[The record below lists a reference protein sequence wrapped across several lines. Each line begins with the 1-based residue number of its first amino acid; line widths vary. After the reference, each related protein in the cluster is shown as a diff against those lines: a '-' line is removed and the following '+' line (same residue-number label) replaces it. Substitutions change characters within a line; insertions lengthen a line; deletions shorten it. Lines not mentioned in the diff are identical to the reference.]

1 MGYHLPMRRPL
12 AAIVPIVLLACGGPR
27 SRAGAALAPFG
38 FTMVPITPGSFQ
50 MGSPPERA
58 GRDPD
63 ETLHPVTLTR
73 PYSISATEVTQ
84 ELYQAITGTNPAS
97 FAQLQGAARHPIEE
111 VSWFDAV
118 RFCNALSQAEGL
130 APAYRFEPLAAGG
143 SGRPLVQSVAQL
155 GGADPLAFMEII
167 WLPEA
172 DGYRLPTEAEWEY
185 AARAG
190 GDSPYASAHTPES
203 VAWYKGNAGNNTHP
217 VAGKQPNAWGLYDM
231 NGNVWEWVWDWY
243 APYPDG
249 PVDDPTGPPAGR
261 DRITRGGSWVV
272 PAKDT
277 RIAPRRMHPPT
288 LHCHGQGFR
297 IARSL

>member
-1 MGYHLPMRRPL
+1 MRSVLALISPLLL
-12 AAIVPIVLLACGGPR
+12 AACGFGG
-27 SRAGAALAPFG
+27 SRAGSALEPFG
-38 FTMVPITPGSFQ
+38 FAMVPIQPGTFA
-50 MGSPPERA
+50 MGSPPTEA
-58 GRDPD
+58 GRDAD
-63 ETLHPVTLTR
+63 ELLHRVTITR
-73 PYSISATEVTQ
+73 PFAISATEVTQ
-84 ELYQAITGTNPAS
+84 ELYEAMMASNPSS
-97 FAQLQGAARHPIEE
+97 FAQLQGAARHPVEE

-130 APAYRFEPLAAGG
+130 ELAYRFEERADGEGGQLA
-143 SGRPLVQSVAQL
+143 RSVAQL
-155 GGADPLAFMEII
+155 GGSDPLSMAQIVRN
-167 WLPEA
+167 PDA
-172 DGYRLPTEAEWEY
+172 DGYRLPTEAEWEF

-190 GDSPYASAHTPES
+190 ADSPYAGADSPDA

-217 VAGKQPNAWGLYDM
+217 VARKRPNAWGLYDM

-243 APYPDG
+243 TPYTDG
-249 PVDDPTGPPAGR
+249 PVTDPSGPATGR